1 MPLRSGHQT
10 LVTLAVLLGCLA
22 FLGLTG
28 SLTNVQGTGGC
39 RITAPVI
46 HNWGASW
53 PLLLMTPQQTWH
65 AGTAHQSTFVACM
78 QCMHALASTETSASV
93 AQKRLPFD
101 AGDPAETD

>member
-46 HNWGASW
+46 HNWVRPGPCS
-53 PLLLMTPQQTWH
+53 
-65 AGTAHQSTFVACM
+65 S
-78 QCMHALASTETSASV
+78 
-93 AQKRLPFD
+93 
-101 AGDPAETD
+101 